1 MGRQRGGAKGNDER
15 DQTLNQLL
23 IEMDGFG
30 DESGIIVMAA
40 TNRLDVLDSALVRP
54 GRFDRIIE
62 VGLPDFDGRIEVLKA
77 SNEIFWVNS
86 EYLSQAGD

>member
-30 DESGIIVMAA
+30 DESGVIVMAA

-77 SNEIFWVNS
+77 SHSAQNVENTM
-86 EYLSQAGD
+86 LSK